1 LAQGA
6 TTNLSTVLSE
16 ICAMQFRMLTGVL
29 LSLAAGVVQSEEPRL
44 LDALLPLLQRGDAF
58 QAPARA
64 PAMRGPGAVQMSAK
78 VSKRMAPL
86 QEQVED
92 RFYDTNEAVAL
103 LKKTATAKFVETAE
117 LHGNLN
123 LDPKYNDQQIRT
135 TVSLPHGTGKAVRV
149 AVLAEGAVA
158 DAAKAAGADVVGFE
172 DLIEDISGGNTD
184 FDVLLAVPAAMP
196 KLAKLGKVL
205 GPKGLMPSPKAG
217 TVIAGDAGEAVGQF
231 KAGKL
236 EFRTDKQGI
245 VHIPFGK
252 CDFDDA
258 KLEENLKTL
267 LETVNKARPTGAKGK
282 LWKTATISCTMG
294 PSIKLDATEINSMKP

>member
-1 LAQGA
+1 
-6 TTNLSTVLSE
+6 
-16 ICAMQFRMLTGVL
+16 
-29 LSLAAGVVQSEEPRL
+29 LSLAAAVVQVQEDEPRL

-58 QAPARA
+58 QAPAARA
-64 PAMRGPGAVQMSAK
+64 PTTMRAPEAVQMAVK

-86 QEQVED
+86 KEQVED
-92 RFYDTNEAVAL
+92 RFYTTSEAVAL
-103 LKKTATAKFVETAE
+103 MKKTATAKFVETAE

-149 AVLAEGAVA
+149 AVLAEGAAA
-158 DAAKAAGADVVGFE
+158 DAAKEAGADMVGFD
-172 DLIEDISGGNTD
+172 DLIEDISGGMTD
-184 FDVLLAVPAAMP
+184 FDVLLATPAAMP

-217 TVIAGDAGEAVGQF
+217 TVLSGDAGDAVSQF

-258 KLEENLKTL
+258 KLEENLQSL
-267 LETVNKARPTGAKGK
+267 LNAVNKARPSGTKGK

-294 PSIKLDATEINSMKP
+294 PSIQLDAGEINSLK

>member
-1 LAQGA
+1 MMA
-6 TTNLSTVLSE
+6 SDSE
-16 ICAMQFRMLTGVL
+16 GRRIK
-29 LSLAAGVVQSEEPRL
+29 AAVAEGDQEKLYEP
-44 LDALLPLLQRGDAF
+44 A
-58 QAPARA
+58 
-64 PAMRGPGAVQMSAK
+64 
-78 VSKRMAPL
+78 
-86 QEQVED
+86 
-92 RFYDTNEAVAL
+92 EAVAL
-103 LKKTATAKFVETAE
+103 LKKCATAKFVETAE

-135 TVSLPHGTGKAVRV
+135 TVSLPHGTGNTVRV
-149 AVLAEGAVA
+149 AVLADGPAA
-158 DAAKAAGADVVGFE
+158 DAAKAAGADLVGFDE
-172 DLIEDISGGNTD
+172 LIEDISGGQLD
-184 FDVLLAVPAAMP
+184 FDVLLATPAAMP

-217 TVIAGDAGEAVGQF
+217 TVLSGDAGDAVSQF

>member
-1 LAQGA
+1 MRSSSFVVVGLASVARGWMVTQSQPHH
-6 TTNLSTVLSE
+6 TPQSS
-16 ICAMQFRMLTGVL
+16 
-29 LSLAAGVVQSEEPRL
+29 AALRQPYMG
-44 LDALLPLLQRGDAF
+44 
-58 QAPARA
+58 
-64 PAMRGPGAVQMSAK
+64 AK
-78 VSKRMAPL
+78 VSTRKLALDKEVDGERLYEPA
-86 QEQVED
+86 
-92 RFYDTNEAVAL
+92 EAIAL
-103 LKKTATAKFVETAE
+103 MKKLSNTKFVETAE
-117 LHGNLN
+117 IHGNLN

-258 KLEENLKTL
+258 KLEENLQTL
-267 LETVNKARPTGAKGK
+267 LETVNKARPSGAKGK

-294 PSIKLDATEINSMKP
+294 PSIQLDVGEINSMK

>member
-1 LAQGA
+1 
-6 TTNLSTVLSE
+6 
-16 ICAMQFRMLTGVL
+16 MQFRMLNGVL
-29 LSLAAGVVQSEEPRL
+29 LSLAAAVVVQEEEPRL

-58 QAPARA
+58 QAPVARA
-64 PAMRGPGAVQMSAK
+64 APTLRGPEAVQMAVK
-78 VSKRMAPL
+78 TSKRMTPL
-86 QEQVED
+86 YEQVD
-92 RFYDTNEAVAL
+92 PDKMYDTSEAVAL
-103 LKKTATAKFVETAE
+103 MKKTATAKFVETAE

-294 PSIKLDATEINSMKP
+294 PSIKLDAAEINSMKP

>member
-1 LAQGA
+1 
-6 TTNLSTVLSE
+6 
-16 ICAMQFRMLTGVL
+16 MQFRMLTGVL

-135 TVSLPHGTGKAVRV
+135 TVSLPHGTGKDVRV
-149 AVLAEGAVA
+149 AVLAEGAAA
-158 DAAKAAGADVVGFE
+158 DAAKEAGADLVGFD
-172 DLIEDISGGNTD
+172 DLIEDISGGSTD
-184 FDVLLAVPAAMP
+184 FDVLLATPAAMP

-217 TVIAGDAGEAVGQF
+217 TVLSGDAGDAVSQF

-252 CDFDDA
+252 CDFEDG
-258 KLEENLKTL
+258 KLAENLEAL
-267 LETVNKARPTGAKGK
+267 LAAVNKARPSGTKGK

-294 PSIKLDATEINSMKP
+294 PSIKLDVGEINSAK

>member
-1 LAQGA
+1 
-6 TTNLSTVLSE
+6 
-16 ICAMQFRMLTGVL
+16 M
-29 LSLAAGVVQSEEPRL
+29 
-44 LDALLPLLQRGDAF
+44 
-58 QAPARA
+58 
-64 PAMRGPGAVQMSAK
+64 
-78 VSKRMAPL
+78 
-86 QEQVED
+86 
-92 RFYDTNEAVAL
+92 
-103 LKKTATAKFVETAE
+103 KKTATAKFVETAE

-217 TVIAGDAGEAVGQF
+217 TVIAGDAGEAVASSRLATSSSALTSRALFTSRSGS
-231 KAGKL
+231 ATSTTRSSR
-236 EFRTDKQGI
+236 RT
-245 VHIPFGK
+245 
-252 CDFDDA
+252 
-258 KLEENLKTL
+258 
-267 LETVNKARPTGAKGK
+267 
-282 LWKTATISCTMG
+282 S
-294 PSIKLDATEINSMKP
+294 

>member
-1 LAQGA
+1 
-6 TTNLSTVLSE
+6 
-16 ICAMQFRMLTGVL
+16 MQFRMLTGVL
-29 LSLAAGVVQSEEPRL
+29 LSLAAAVVQVQEDEPRL

-58 QAPARA
+58 QAPAAR
-64 PAMRGPGAVQMSAK
+64 PPTTMRGPEAVQMAVK

-86 QEQVED
+86 KEQVED

-103 LKKTATAKFVETAE
+103 MKKTATAKFVETAE

-149 AVLAEGAVA
+149 AVLAEGAAA
-158 DAAKAAGADVVGFE
+158 DAAKEAGADMVGFD
-172 DLIEDISGGNTD
+172 DLIEDISGGMTD
-184 FDVLLAVPAAMP
+184 FDVLLATPAAMP

-217 TVIAGDAGEAVGQF
+217 TVLSGDAGDAVGQF

-258 KLEENLKTL
+258 KLEENLQSL
-267 LETVNKARPTGAKGK
+267 LNAVNKARPSGTKGK

-294 PSIKLDATEINSMKP
+294 PSIQLDVGEINSMK